1 MGVGRWRKGREVREG
16 VGMRGKRRD
25 RQEGEERVKGKE
37 GAEGRKRLGRAQLGY
52 LSGAPSF

>member
-1 MGVGRWRKGREVREG
+1 VEEGKGREVREG
-16 VGMRGKRRD
+16 VGVSGKGRD

-37 GAEGRKRLGRAQLGY
+37 GAEGRKTLGRAQLGY